1 MSSLRGD
8 TTDRSYGVT
17 NQKHCVVPFIICYA
31 RKLNGGIQYNFVEP
45 VIILEGLSVGLSLG
59 V

>member
-8 TTDRSYGVT
+8 TTDRSCGVT
-17 NQKHCVVPFIICYA
+17 NQKYCVVPFIIRYA
-31 RKLNGGIQYNFVEP
+31 RKLNGGIQYDFVEP